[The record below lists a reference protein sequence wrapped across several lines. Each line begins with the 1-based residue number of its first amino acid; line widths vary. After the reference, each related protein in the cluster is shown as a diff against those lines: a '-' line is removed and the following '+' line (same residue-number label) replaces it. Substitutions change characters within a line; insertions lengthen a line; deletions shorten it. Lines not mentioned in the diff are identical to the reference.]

1 MRSENSRKLQSSIRE
16 AGDGERPAFTFW
28 LCEAVGKD
36 NVLRG
41 QQVFCHQINVGPR
54 MAVGTENGF
63 VDDIRPKYFI
73 LQGQEGR

>member
-16 AGDGERPAFTFW
+16 VGEGERPIFTFR

-36 NVLRG
+36 NVLWG

-54 MAVGTENGF
+54 EAVGTENGF
-63 VDDIRPKYFI
+63 VDDVRPKYFI
-73 LQGQEGR
+73 LHGQ

>member
-1 MRSENSRKLQSSIRE
+1 MRSENYRKLQSSVRE
-16 AGDGERPAFTFW
+16 VGEGEHPIFTFW

-41 QQVFCHQINVGPR
+41 QQVFRHQINVGPR
-54 MAVGTENGF
+54 VAVGTKNGF

-73 LQGQEGR
+73 LYGQ